1 MLNVLCGTYGRML
14 FLSNQS
20 PILWDRLFPLILSAA
35 FTISMIILLCAPF
48 SFYCT
53 ELYCIEINLA
63 KKINNLARKY
73 KYTCLTSPPYHKLIW
88 NLLLLLLLLRI
99 FTGNKEQGI
108 KRSLWSERASISWS
122 LISPMSLQV
131 TLFRPSLI
139 HATKPM
145 GDGLSH
151 CWKFSWPKLEYRTNV
166 VNTGQNNV
174 VDQTCKES
182 SLPWSEER

>member
-1 MLNVLCGTYGRML
+1 MRAI
-14 FLSNQS
+14 FL
-20 PILWDRLFPLILSAA
+20 LLHG
-35 FTISMIILLCAPF
+35 IILYWNKSCKENI
-48 SFYCT
+48 Y
-53 ELYCIEINLA
+53 NLGN
-63 KKINNLARKY
+63 INNYA
-73 KYTCLTSPPYHKLIW
+73 CLTSPPYHKLIW

-99 FTGNKEQGI
+99 FTGSKEQGI

-166 VNTGQNNV
+166 VNTGQMLWIQDKCCGSDMQRKLTTMIRGAV
-174 VDQTCKES
+174 TQTDAD
-182 SLPWSEER
+182 